1 MANRQFNYA
10 LCIDALEITYTASD
24 AQKSFLST
32 IEKKLHIGED
42 NTSLWL
48 ERIES
53 RHYRDEFI
61 IKCADADNNGYDIV
75 RVVGYL
81 RSGSFN
87 PNRQLVYLTFENA
100 ALYSWILQARYYVE
114 AALGMKF
121 HRISKIDIAVD
132 FDFNIQK
139 RLIAL
144 LKTTPYDII
153 VNGRIANRKSVKGL
167 NVHAYNISISRM
179 FAHPELSISNDDST
193 LQMKTYNK
201 RKEIEESSGKAY
213 ITECTGFTGTHYRL
227 EVTCKNYKRLLPTL
241 KALGIDDTYLYVH
254 LDNDE
259 TLKTLFCDILNRLI
273 YLRKGRKQIN
283 IIDEV
288 LNDLK

>member
-1 MANRQFNYA
+1 MANRQYNFSV
-10 LCIDALEITYTASD
+10 CIDALEITYTATD
-24 AQKSFLST
+24 EQKIFLST
-32 IEKKLHIGED
+32 IEKKLYIGED
-42 NTSLWL
+42 NTSLWI

-61 IKCADADNNGYDIV
+61 VKCKDEDSD

-100 ALYSWILQARYYVE
+100 ALYSWILQARFYVE
-114 AALGMKF
+114 SALGMTF
-121 HRISKIDIAVD
+121 YRVSKLDIAVD

-144 LKTTPYDII
+144 LKSTPNDII
-153 VNGRIANRKSVKGL
+153 VNGRVANRKSVKGL
-167 NVHAYNISISRM
+167 NVHAYDINLDRM
-179 FAHPELSISNDDST
+179 FAHPELSICNDDST

-201 RKEIEESSGKAY
+201 RKEIEEASGKTY
-213 ITECTGFTGTHYRL
+213 ITEYTGFAGTHYRL
-227 EVTCKNYKRLLPTL
+227 EVTCKNYKRLLPSLKALRIDDIILYTLLDNDKTL
-241 KALGIDDTYLYVH
+241 KA
-254 LDNDE
+254 
-259 TLKTLFCDILNRLI
+259 LFCDILNRLI
-273 YLRKGRKQIN
+273 YLRKGRKQLN

-288 LNDLK
+288 LNGLK

>member
-1 MANRQFNYA
+1 
-10 LCIDALEITYTASD
+10 
-24 AQKSFLST
+24 
-32 IEKKLHIGED
+32 
-42 NTSLWL
+42 
-48 ERIES
+48 
-53 RHYRDEFI
+53 
-61 IKCADADNNGYDIV
+61 
-75 RVVGYL
+75 
-81 RSGSFN
+81 
-87 PNRQLVYLTFENA
+87 
-100 ALYSWILQARYYVE
+100 
-114 AALGMKF
+114 MKF
-121 HRISKIDIAVD
+121 YRISKIDIAVD

>member
-1 MANRQFNYA
+1 MANRQYYYA
-10 LCIDALEITYTASD
+10 ISIDALEITYTATNE
-24 AQKSFLST
+24 QKNFLST

-42 NTSLWL
+42 NTSLWI

-61 IKCADADNNGYDIV
+61 VKCKDDDTV
-75 RVVGYL
+75 RIVGYL
-81 RSGSFN
+81 RSGSYN

-100 ALYSWILQARYYVE
+100 ALYSWILQARFYVE
-114 AALGMKF
+114 SALGLEF

-139 RLIAL
+139 RLISL
-144 LKTTPYDII
+144 LKTTSFDII
-153 VNGRIANRKSVKGL
+153 VNGRVANRKSVKGL
-167 NVHAYNISISRM
+167 NVHAYDINLYRM
-179 FAHPELSISNDDST
+179 FAHPELTVSNDDST
-193 LQMKTYNK
+193 LSMKTYNK
-201 RKEIEESSGKAY
+201 RKEIEESSGKSY
-213 ITECTGFTGTHYRL
+213 ITECTGITGTHYRI

-241 KALGIDDTYLYVH
+241 KELGIDDTFLYTQ
-254 LDNDE
+254 LDNTE
-259 TLKTLFCDILNRLI
+259 TLKTLFRDILNRLV

-288 LNDLK
+288 LNGLK

>member
-1 MANRQFNYA
+1 MPNRQYNYA
-10 LCIDALEITYTASD
+10 VCVDTLEITYTATNE
-24 AQKSFLST
+24 QKDFLST
-32 IEKKLHIGED
+32 IAKKLHIGED

-61 IKCADADNNGYDIV
+61 IKCADVDNNGYDTV
-75 RVVGYL
+75 KVVGYL

-87 PNRQLVYLTFENA
+87 PNRQKVYLTFENA
-100 ALYSWILQARYYVE
+100 ALYSWILQSRFYVE
-114 AALGMKF
+114 SALGLAF

-139 RLIAL
+139 RLITL
-144 LKTTPYDII
+144 LKSTPYDII
-153 VNGRIANRKSVKGL
+153 VNGRVANRKSVRGL
-167 NVHAYNISISRM
+167 NVHAYDINLDRM

-201 RKEIEESSGKAY
+201 RKEIEESSRKAY
-213 ITECTGFTGTHYRL
+213 ITECTGFAGTHYRI
-227 EVTCKNYKRLLPTL
+227 EVTCKNYKRLFPSL
-241 KALGIDDTYLYVH
+241 KALGIDDTYFYIH

-259 TLKTLFCDILNRLI
+259 TLKALFCDLLNRLI
-273 YLRKGRKQIN
+273 YLRKGHKQIN
-283 IIDEV
+283 IIYEV
-288 LNDLK
+288 LNGLK

>member
-1 MANRQFNYA
+1 MTNRQYNYA
-10 LCIDALEITYTASD
+10 VCIDALEITYTATD
-24 AQKSFLST
+24 AQKEFLNS
-32 IEKKLHIGED
+32 IQKKLYVGED
-42 NTSLWL
+42 KKSLWI

-61 IKCADADNNGYDIV
+61 IKCSDVDNNGRDTV

-81 RSGSFN
+81 RSGSYN

-100 ALYSWILQARYYVE
+100 ALYSWILQARFYVE
-114 AALGMKF
+114 SALGLTF

-139 RLIAL
+139 RIIAL
-144 LKTTPYDII
+144 LKSTPFDII
-153 VNGRIANRKSVKGL
+153 VNGRVANRKSVKGL
-167 NVHAYNISISRM
+167 NVHAYDINLYRM

-213 ITECTGFTGTHYRL
+213 ITECTGFTGAHYRI
-227 EVTCKNYKRLLPTL
+227 EITCKNYKRLLPSL
-241 KALGIDDTYLYVH
+241 KALGIDDTYLYIH

-259 TLKTLFCDILNRLI
+259 TLKALFCDILNRLI
-273 YLRKGRKQIN
+273 YLRKGRKQLN

-288 LNDLK
+288 LNGLK

>member
-1 MANRQFNYA
+1 
-10 LCIDALEITYTASD
+10 
-24 AQKSFLST
+24 
-32 IEKKLHIGED
+32 
-42 NTSLWL
+42 
-48 ERIES
+48 
-53 RHYRDEFI
+53 
-61 IKCADADNNGYDIV
+61 
-75 RVVGYL
+75 
-81 RSGSFN
+81 
-87 PNRQLVYLTFENA
+87 
-100 ALYSWILQARYYVE
+100 
-114 AALGMKF
+114 
-121 HRISKIDIAVD
+121 
-132 FDFNIQK
+132 
-139 RLIAL
+139 
-144 LKTTPYDII
+144 
-153 VNGRIANRKSVKGL
+153 
-167 NVHAYNISISRM
+167 M

-227 EVTCKNYKRLLPTL
+227 EVNCKNYKRLLPSL